1 MNNLFALLLT
11 LVLGLFLLV
20 GSYLV
25 FKYEKNEKLVH
36 FSISIAFGV
45 MITLMFLE
53 LLPEAYEL
61 ITKYK
66 PKPFNYF
73 ALVGFSCLGIVLLKI
88 LDHFV
93 PDHEED
99 HRKKNGE
106 ADNLLHIGLVS
117 SIALMLHNVIEGMAI
132 YSTATSSVKL
142 GLLVSIGVGLHN
154 IPLGM
159 VITST
164 FYKHNK
170 DKKKTAFYVTGIS
183 LSTFIGGLLMFFMK
197 RMINDYKLGV
207 LLCITIGM
215 VFYIVLFELLPHL
228 IHEKDRKTTMIG
240 VGSGI
245 LILLIS
251 QLF

>member
-11 LVLGLFLLV
+11 LGLGFFLLV

-45 MITLMFLE
+45 MVTLMFFE

-61 ITKYK
+61 ITKSK

-73 ALVGFSCLGIVLLKI
+73 VLLGFSCLGIVLLKV

-93 PDHEED
+93 PDHEENP
-99 HRKKNGE
+99 RKKNGE

-117 SIALMLHNVIEGMAI
+117 SIALMLHNIIEGMAI

-159 VITST
+159 IITSA
-164 FYKHNK
+164 FYGHNK
-170 DKKKTAFYVTGIS
+170 NKKKTIFYVAGIS
-183 LSTFIGGLLMFFMK
+183 LSTFVGGLLMFLMK
-197 RMINDYKLGV
+197 RMINNYKLGV

-215 VFYIVLFELLPHL
+215 IFYIVVFELLPHL
-228 IHEKDRKTTMIG
+228 IHEKDRKTTFLG
-240 VGSGI
+240 VGAGI
-245 LILLIS
+245 IILLIS